1 MGFPVKKA
9 LLGAIALGIIV
20 IPAHAAT
27 EMTNLG
33 VERDNTFTGHVIGD
47 DGLGGGPAVLY
58 APSEADD
65 AGYRA
70 GIAAAVGGTC
80 DYYDARAGVP
90 TLDFLLTYTCVH
102 TWANFAYFDN
112 VAYGNVLAD
121 FVDAG
126 GNVVL
131 GAFSAYTSGSFLS
144 GRVMQ
149 SGYCPVT
156 GGTNHFSDSP
166 YRGDGTT
173 CMHDGISAYSATYR
187 DILTLQ
193 GDGAQDGSFADG
205 EIAGAYNPAF
215 SVLYANGSGGAP
227 VTGTGQITDW
237 VGNSC
242 RCSGGST
249 PIEEIS
255 WGTLK
260 STY

>member
-1 MGFPVKKA
+1 MKKA
-9 LLGAIALGIIV
+9 LLGALALGLIV
-20 IPAHAAT
+20 VPAHAAK

-33 VERDNTFTGHVIGD
+33 VERDNIFTGHVIGD
-47 DGLGGGPAVLY
+47 DGFGPGPAVLY

-65 AGYRA
+65 AAYRTAIA
-70 GIAAAVGGTC
+70 GAVGGSC

-102 TWANFAYFDN
+102 TWANFAFADN
-112 VAYGNVLAD
+112 VAFGNVLAD

-131 GAFSAYTSGSFLS
+131 GAFCTYTSGNFLD
-144 GRVMQ
+144 GRIMD
-149 SGYCPVT
+149 SPYCPVL
-156 GGTNHFSDSP
+156 GGTNWFFDAAYS
-166 YRGDGTT
+166 GDGTT
-173 CMHDGISAYSATYR
+173 CIHDGIGAYSATYR
-187 DILTLQ
+187 DDLRLQ
-193 GDGAQDGSFADG
+193 APGIQDGTFTDG
-205 EIAGAYNPAF
+205 EIAAAYDPTFHVFAN
-215 SVLYANGSGGAP
+215 NGSGGSP
-227 VTGTGQITDW
+227 IRGTGMIAEW